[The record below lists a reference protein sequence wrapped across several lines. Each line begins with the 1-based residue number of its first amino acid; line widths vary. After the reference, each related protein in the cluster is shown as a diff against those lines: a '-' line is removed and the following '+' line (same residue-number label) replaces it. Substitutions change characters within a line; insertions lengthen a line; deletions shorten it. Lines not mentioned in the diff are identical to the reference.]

1 MEINQLRY
9 FLSVTASGSFSK
21 AAERCFVSQSHL
33 SELIQKLETELG
45 KSLLDRTHRKVV
57 PTEAGKIL
65 IGRAKRILTQIEIAK
80 REVRNSDGI
89 NAGKVSFGILP
100 TIAPYFLPHV
110 LKTFQERCPKIQFV
124 IHEGMTFQL
133 TELIGENKLDF
144 AIMSLPVKEHGF
156 ETEELFVEELLLA
169 MHPKSPLTTKGKIW
183 MKDLRGENFIL
194 LHEGHCLGDQ
204 VLDFC
209 NRHDFCPRIALRSGQ
224 IATIQSLVRA
234 EVGISLIPQMAA
246 QADTSQV
253 SYRFLEKPQPKRAIA
268 IVMREKRPLKK
279 PAQEFLKHLRH
290 AAKTFARAAEKGTA
304 ISSGSPGQI

>member
-1 MEINQLRY
+1 MEINQLRF
-9 FLSVTASGSFSK
+9 FLSVASNGSFSK

-33 SELIQKLETELG
+33 SELIQRLETELG
-45 KSLLDRTHRKVV
+45 KTLFDRTHRKVV
-57 PTEAGKIL
+57 PTEAGKLL
-65 IGRAKRILTQIEIAK
+65 IGRAKRILTQIEMAK

-89 NAGKVSFGILP
+89 NGGKVTFGILP

-124 IHEGMTFQL
+124 IYEGMTFQL
-133 TELIGENKLDF
+133 TELIEENKLDF
-144 AIMSLPVKEHGF
+144 GIMSLPVKEHGF

-169 MHPKSPLTTKGKIW
+169 MHPKSPLTKREKIW
-183 MKDLRGENFIL
+183 MKDLHGENFIL

-224 IATIQSLVRA
+224 VATIQSLVRA

-246 QADTSQV
+246 QANESEI
-253 SYRFLEKPQPKRAIA
+253 SYRSLEKPQPKRSIA
-268 IVMREKRPLKK
+268 VVMREKRPLKK

-290 AAKTFARAAEKGTA
+290 AGKTFTPPA
-304 ISSGSPGQI
+304 PVQI